1 MRHFFFFWEDYET
14 HYIMYTL
21 AQITIRPHYD
31 KWGVRGADRY
41 HEWLMSHQKFSQVH
55 NQDLFLWLHK
65 IIKNLLNFYIFKE
78 LKRNSILLGL

>member
-1 MRHFFFFWEDYET
+1 MRRFFFFFFFGEDYET

-41 HEWLMSHQKFSQVH
+41 HE
-55 NQDLFLWLHK
+55 
-65 IIKNLLNFYIFKE
+65 
-78 LKRNSILLGL
+78 